1 MESRVAEVSADQRGR
16 LAMSV
21 KRLDQSKDRVRE
33 IRRLMLET
41 EEVGISVF
49 QDLNQQCQTLLHVHT
64 KVVKIDGC
72 VIGDGKVGRVTRTLQ
87 NAYKKRQRILVC
99 QYLLTK
105 NLEVQ
110 NERI

>member
-1 MESRVAEVSADQRGR
+1 
-16 LAMSV
+16 
-21 KRLDQSKDRVRE
+21 
-33 IRRLMLET
+33 MLET

-49 QDLNQQCQTLLHVHT
+49 QDLNHQCQTLLHVHT
-64 KVVKIDGC
+64 KVVKIDGR

-110 NERI
+110 NERIYSVYSGFDHEGTQPNEPFNVHIKLMHLI